1 MISFNPHLMYK
12 SVTDDLVSDPSKD
25 YVSACLKQLIVDEV
39 KFKAIETGI
48 LLLIVDIQKELLCVL
63 KEGP

>member
-1 MISFNPHLMYK
+1 MYK

-39 KFKAIETGI
+39 KK
-48 LLLIVDIQKELLCVL
+48 DIFNFYKGNL
-63 KEGP
+63 

>member
-39 KFKAIETGI
+39 NKIFLISFKVIY
-48 LLLIVDIQKELLCVL
+48 
-63 KEGP
+63 